1 MSKIFRK
8 LPSATAEAY
17 AAEATSKKL
26 LTEEQNRILRLAAR
40 GQEVDVVEFRKAATA
55 ALSAASTRA
64 GASIDRRT
72 YAKEARH
79 LIYWA
84 DAIIEAALDE
94 LPAFEPGERSRKVEE
109 LSAEVVRL
117 RHLIDE
123 QSASVSGAQV
133 EITAQV
139 GRAEVLKSQLD
150 SVSNSNR
157 RLQRDVAAFE
167 ERNAHLEKVNSI
179 LSRRLGA
186 AVFALTGGEDE

>member
-1 MSKIFRK
+1 MSNIFRK
-8 LPSATAEAY
+8 LPSATAETY
-17 AAEATSKKL
+17 ALQATSQKL
-26 LTEEQNRILRLAAR
+26 LTDEQNRLLRLAAR

-64 GASIDRRT
+64 GASPARREF
-72 YAKEARH
+72 AKEARH

-109 LSAEVVRL
+109 LSTEVVRL

-123 QSASVSGAQV
+123 QSSSVSGAQV

-139 GRAEVLKSQLD
+139 GRAEVLRGQVDALK
-150 SVSNSNR
+150 
-157 RLQRDVAAFE
+157 RDVAAFE